1 MNEMRRTTGQRFL
14 MQAGAVAAVLGAI
27 LQVAAGTGST
37 ALPSGDPASVL
48 RDLAGSAGGWWQID
62 DFGFMFGALLWV
74 VAMVAL
80 AATLEDGPAWA
91 LGRLAVALVIVGGT
105 MHALYGAL
113 HGAVLPSLSREW
125 ATADAAA
132 QTALAANAATTLRL
146 LDAVWA
152 GVITLFHGVPFIL
165 AGLAATAS
173 WRYPA
178 WLGWIGAVGGAGSL
192 VVGIGMF
199 FGLAAGLAVPFAIVI
214 SVFMVILGWLLW
226 QDAAEAPRPER
237 RVAAGREA
245 RGERREA

>member
-1 MNEMRRTTGQRFL
+1 MNETRLTTGQRFL

-27 LQVAAGTGST
+27 LQVAAGTSST
-37 ALPSGDPASVL
+37 SLPSGEPATVL
-48 RDLAGSAGGWWQID
+48 RELAGPAAGWWQID

-80 AATLEDGPAWA
+80 AETLTDGPAWA

-113 HGAVLPSLSREW
+113 HGAVLPSLASDW
-125 ATADAAA
+125 ATADAAM
-132 QTALAANAATTLRL
+132 QMALAADAATMLRL
-146 LDAVWA
+146 LEAVWA

-165 AGLAATAS
+165 AGLATIAS

-178 WLGWIGAVGGAGSL
+178 WLGWIGAIGGAGSV

-199 FGLAAGLAVPFAIVI
+199 FGIAAGLAVPFAIVI
-214 SVFMVILGWLLW
+214 SVYMVILGWLLW
-226 QDAAEAPRPER
+226 QEAAEPALPER
-237 RVAAGREA
+237 RAAAGREEPRA
-245 RGERREA
+245 M